1 MNINQLPLEIIINNI
16 IPYTYNIQS
25 KNLLVDIR
33 SFYIDYNIID
43 NIYTFDYN
51 NIILL
56 RDLLFFTQL
65 NKYEKLINIIKKHIF
80 FNNDSIKA
88 SNYIINNFET
98 NIKLNI
104 DRKIKFLFGL
114 MTPIQ
119 RTRFINTFINY

>member
-1 MNINQLPLEIIINNI
+1 MNINELPLEIIINNI

-25 KNLLVDIR
+25 KNLLMDIR